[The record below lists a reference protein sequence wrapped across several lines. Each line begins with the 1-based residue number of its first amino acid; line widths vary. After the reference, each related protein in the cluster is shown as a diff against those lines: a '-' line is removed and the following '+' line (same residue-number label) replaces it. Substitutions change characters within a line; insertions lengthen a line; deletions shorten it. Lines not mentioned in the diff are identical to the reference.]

1 MLDIYSKQHF
11 DISPLSDTY
20 GLEILKK
27 AFKSAAISRT
37 SEETHSRYLK
47 TSKPEYENVLRICS
61 LDALECWYGFIF
73 TKNESPYKLNETLS
87 LQLEGLELVCSD
99 GQVSTSEESK
109 SKIELEVQPNDDHMI
124 ILRRT

>member
-11 DISPLSDTY
+11 DISPLSDAY

-27 AFKSAAISRT
+27 AFKGAAITRT

-47 TSKPEYENVLRICS
+47 TSRPDYENVLRICS

-73 TKNESPYKLNETLS
+73 TKNESPYKLSETLS
-87 LQLEGLELVCSD
+87 LQLEGLQVVCADS
-99 GQVSTSEESK
+99 QVITNEESK
-109 SKIELEVQPNDDHMI
+109 SKIKLEIQPNDDHMI